1 MLSKLILALP
11 SLCGLAAAQVF
22 TVNCATLTIQ
32 RGDPIVFPGVISPHV
47 HAVAGGTAFALTESN
62 EDAKASN
69 ATTCDKI
76 LDNSN
81 YWQPQ
86 LYHQRRDGRFEIV
99 EMQGIVSTPMATL
112 LDLQRR
118 LMPLSTA

>member
-1 MLSKLILALP
+1 MPSKQSTLTAAVLSALVQ
-11 SLCGLAAAQVF
+11 ATQAQVL
-22 TVNCATLTIQ
+22 TVNCQPLTIQ

-47 HAVAGGTAFALTESN
+47 HIVTGGTAFQLDQPNNVAVG
-62 EDAKASN
+62 AK

-86 LYHQRRDGRFEIV
+86 MYHERKDGKFEIV
-99 EMQGIVSTPMATL
+99 KMQGNVRI
-112 LDLQRR
+112 
-118 LMPLSTA
+118 LSEEYHIFD